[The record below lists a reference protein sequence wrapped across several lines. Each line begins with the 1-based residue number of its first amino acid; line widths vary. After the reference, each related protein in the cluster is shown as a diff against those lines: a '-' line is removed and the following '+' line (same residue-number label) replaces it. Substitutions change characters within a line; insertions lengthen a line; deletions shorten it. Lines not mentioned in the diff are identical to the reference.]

1 MNITF
6 GLGKSGDNIIV
17 GNVITSFSVAAY
29 QAITFTIADM
39 QTLTMTIADVEIIT
53 TWSLT

>member
-17 GNVITSFSVAAY
+17 GNVITSFSIAAY
-29 QAITFTIADM
+29 QALSFSVADV